1 MSEGVFI
8 NEYFLFCFLCQNIHN
23 KEEFTITRYTFTVS
37 LGKKKEKNQNER
49 YTDLN
54 EFKIEKKKQLIKL
67 PTRHK

>member
-1 MSEGVFI
+1 MNI
-8 NEYFLFCFLCQNIHN
+8 FCFVFYVKTYIIKKNLQSPDIHLQ
-23 KEEFTITRYTFTVS
+23 YPW
-37 LGKKKEKNQNER
+37 GKRKKKNQNER